1 MRAVTVV
8 PERKGSGELLEVP
21 EPAPEEGSVLVE
33 TLAVGVDGTDNEIV
47 EGAYGEAPQGKERL
61 ILGHESLGRVMEAP
75 AGSGWEPGDH
85 LVAFVRRPDPV
96 PCPQCAANEWDMCT
110 NGQYTEHGIKGLDGF
125 LRERFRVPPDAAI
138 KVDSSLGKHAVLI
151 EPISVAAKAWDHVER
166 IGSRSRWEPKKA
178 LVTGAGPLGLF
189 AVMLGVQRGLEM
201 HSLDVVDSG
210 LKPELARALGATY
223 HAGDLEKAGGHF
235 DIVLDCTGVGPL
247 VFHEIDHLAAGGI
260 ICLTGINPA
269 GRTSP
274 LNLDD
279 LNKEMVLNNN
289 VVFGSVNANRRHYEA
304 AAEALSKADPAWL
317 DRLVTRWERLEDWQ
331 AALERRDGDVKTVI
345 RVSDDLEGS

>member
-8 PERKGSGELLEVP
+8 PERKGSAELLEVP
-21 EPAPEEGSVLVE
+21 EPGPEEGSVLVE

-47 EGAYGEAPQGKERL
+47 DGAYGEAPPGSERL
-61 ILGHESLGRVMEAP
+61 ILGHESLGRVLEAP
-75 AGSGWEPGDH
+75 DGSGWEAGDH

-125 LRERFRVPPDAAI
+125 MRDRFRVPPDAAI
-138 KVDSSLGKHAVLI
+138 KVDASLGKHAVLI

-166 IGSRSRWEPKKA
+166 IGSRSRWEPKRA

-189 AVMLGVQRGLEM
+189 ATMLGVQRGFDM
-201 HSLDVVDSG
+201 HSLDVVEEG
-210 LKPELARALGATY
+210 LKPALARELGATY
-223 HAGDLEKAGGHF
+223 HAGDLEKAGDDF
-235 DIVLDCTGVGPL
+235 DIVIECTGVGPL
-247 VFHEIDHLAAGGI
+247 VFHAIDHLAAGGI
-260 ICLTGINPA
+260 MCLTGINPA

-274 LNLDD
+274 LKVDD
-279 LNKEMVLNNN
+279 LNKEMVLGNN

-304 AAEALSKADPAWL
+304 AAEALPKADPAWL
-317 DRLVTRWERLEDWQ
+317 DKLVTRWERLEDWR

-345 RVSDDLEGS
+345 RVSDDLKTT